1 MACSLCGIQ
10 GSIFGSSNIQRC
22 PLSFVSLNAAHLL
35 RSVTLSKEEMFK
47 GDVFF
52 RKHPSVVA
60 AVESAVGVKNPA
72 GLPVSLH
79 LWWNLGYWYQHFRR
93 TFGLWQS

>member
-1 MACSLCGIQ
+1 
-10 GSIFGSSNIQRC
+10 
-22 PLSFVSLNAAHLL
+22 
-35 RSVTLSKEEMFK
+35 MFK

-60 AVESAVGVKNPA
+60 AIESAVGVKNLA

-79 LWWNLGYWYQHFRR
+79 LWWNLGYWYQHSRR